1 MQILDAR
8 LADRPYV
15 AGDSLTMGDI
25 PVGCFTYRWYA
36 LPMQHGEYPNLKR
49 WYERLQERPAF
60 RTHVMLPLV

>member
-1 MQILDAR
+1 
-8 LADRPYV
+8 V
-15 AGDSLTMGDI
+15 AGEHFTMGDI

-49 WYERLQERPAF
+49 WYERLKERPAF